1 MHGIKDKRMKHYKAI
16 LPGIAEQC
24 SINERRADEAERDTD
39 KLKMTEYMSQHIGD
53 EYEGVIS
60 GMTTW
65 GMYVELPNTV
75 EGMVRIGTITDDLYY
90 YDEEKYQLIGQTDG
104 RVFKLGQ
111 KVKIK
116 VVKTDKVLRQIDFEL
131 AEEE

>member
-1 MHGIKDKRMKHYKAI
+1 M
-16 LPGIAEQC
+16 
-24 SINERRADEAERDTD
+24 
-39 KLKMTEYMSQHIGD
+39 
-53 EYEGVIS
+53 
-60 GMTTW
+60 
-65 GMYVELPNTV
+65 
-75 EGMVRIGTITDDLYY
+75 RIGTITDDLYY
-90 YDEEKYQLIGQTDG
+90 YDDEKYQLIGQTDG

>member
-1 MHGIKDKRMKHYKAI
+1 
-16 LPGIAEQC
+16 
-24 SINERRADEAERDTD
+24 
-39 KLKMTEYMSQHIGD
+39 
-53 EYEGVIS
+53 
-60 GMTTW
+60 MTTW

-75 EGMVRIGTITDDLYY
+75 EGMVRVGTITDDLYY

-116 VVKTDKVLRQIDFEL
+116 VVKTDMVLRQIDFEL
-131 AEEE
+131 AGED

>member
-1 MHGIKDKRMKHYKAI
+1 
-16 LPGIAEQC
+16 
-24 SINERRADEAERDTD
+24 
-39 KLKMTEYMSQHIGD
+39 
-53 EYEGVIS
+53 
-60 GMTTW
+60 
-65 GMYVELPNTV
+65 MYVELPNTV

-116 VVKTDKVLRQIDFEL
+116 VVKTDSQ
-131 AEEE
+131 